1 MMDNKDEFYIGYS
14 NKIGVKTKKKTR
26 FFVLVSLLL
35 IILVGLSFSYFQRP
49 AANSSF
55 DFDTPTLITGIYHES
70 PYPTLRLT
78 LEENVFKDV
87 VLLGFGKYGPEAY
100 LKNFS
105 QDAKSLIGKQISISG
120 NLIYYNGKT
129 LLQIDD
135 SYQLQI
141 EADSMSG
148 EIKPQYIGEQSIIG
162 EIVDPKCYFGVMK
175 PGFGKIH
182 RSCAA
187 LCISGGIPPVLVA
200 NDQNS
205 IAPYYLLTDLKGNPI
220 NKDILPYI
228 GQPSRLKGQ
237 VSRLADWYV
246 LSVDISDIEKLP
258 KNSEIY

>member
-1 MMDNKDEFYIGYS
+1 MDKNDEFYVGYS
-14 NKIGVKTKKKTR
+14 GSIGKGSRKKTR
-26 FFVLVSLLL
+26 FFVLISLLL
-35 IILVGLSFSYFQRP
+35 VIIVGFSFSYFQRP

-70 PYPTLRLT
+70 PYPTMRLT
-78 LEENVFKDV
+78 LDENTYKDV
-87 VLLGFGKYGPEAY
+87 VLLGFGKFGSLPY
-100 LKNFS
+100 LEDFKMDMS
-105 QDAKSLIGKQISISG
+105 DLIGRKISISG

-129 LLQIDD
+129 LLQIDESHKLD
-135 SYQLQI
+135 IGSEGQT
-141 EADSMSG
+141 ES
-148 EIKPQYIGEQSIIG
+148 IKPEYIGEQSIIG
-162 EIVDPKCYFGVMK
+162 EVVDPKCYFGVMK
-175 PGFGKIH
+175 PGYGKIH

-228 GQPSRLKGQ
+228 GQPSRLKGK
-237 VSRLADWYV
+237 VSQLADWYV
-246 LSVDISDIEKLP
+246 LSIDISDIEKLP

>member
-105 QDAKSLIGKQISISG
+105 QDGCF
-120 NLIYYNGKT
+120 
-129 LLQIDD
+129 
-135 SYQLQI
+135 I
-141 EADSMSG
+141 ETA
-148 EIKPQYIGEQSIIG
+148 EPLFIGEEILMDIG
-162 EIVDPKCYFGVMK
+162 LDSKIEENRIKGIVT
-175 PGFGKIH
+175 H
-182 RSCAA
+182 
-187 LCISGGIPPVLVA
+187 
-200 NDQNS
+200 
-205 IAPYYLLTDLKGNPI
+205 
-220 NKDILPYI
+220 
-228 GQPSRLKGQ
+228 
-237 VSRLADWYV
+237 VSRLGIGIKY
-246 LSVDISDIEKLP
+246 K
-258 KNSEIY
+258 EIITANRRF